1 MIRKKTA
8 LFLYKI
14 VFWFGYVPIVLS
26 MMLSL
31 QGLVCDVHRDEL
43 RAGIPVPVD
52 GGEKHVYKIF

>member
-1 MIRKKTA
+1 MREA
-8 LFLYKI
+8 
-14 VFWFGYVPIVLS
+14 VS
-26 MMLSL
+26 MSLSL

>member
-1 MIRKKTA
+1 MREA
-8 LFLYKI
+8 
-14 VFWFGYVPIVLS
+14 VS

-52 GGEKHVYKIF
+52 GGEKHVEDYFILLAI